1 MKNPTNGGRRGRPRR
16 GWTAT
21 GLLLSGAAGLLLG
34 TPAVVVPYLLLANDG
49 SQAAKVAGDAYYRLV
64 SVRSGKVIDVNA
76 FSTADGARIQQ
87 WTDQNT
93 ANQQWKLRSAGDG
106 YYKLVNRNSG
116 KVLGI
121 AGNSTTR
128 AAAAEQQT
136 GSSSTSQEWR
146 IDNVSG
152 SDAVTF
158 TSRRSGQVLDV
169 FGNSTAD
176 GAAAIQYPGKGSTNQ
191 QWKLVKTAETQTP
204 GAGSTPTTT
213 VTQAPKGDSTP
224 TATRAPEAG
233 SAPTATQ
240 ASGAGSYAWA
250 NAQVVGGGYVT
261 GLVFNPQEKGLL
273 YARTDM
279 GGAYRWDPAAEQWI
293 PLTDRFGEQDWNL
306 LGIDSVATDPVE
318 PNRLYLGAGTYTND
332 WAGNGAIL
340 RSTDRGRTFQRTD
353 LPFKLG
359 ANEDGRG
366 AGERLVI
373 DPANPATLLL
383 GTRKNGLW
391 RSTDHGVTWS
401 QVSSFPIK
409 DGASSGTGISFVT
422 YGPAG
427 STTIYVGVA
436 DKSTSLYRS
445 TDGGSTWQAVSG
457 QPTGQLPQH
466 GVVSGA
472 GSLYLTY
479 TDVVGPNGATAGSVW
494 KYTPAGGAWKNVSPS
509 SGSYGFSGLA
519 VDPQKPATVMVTT
532 LDRWWPE
539 DEIYRTT
546 DGGTTWK
553 ALADKSVRDASA
565 APYVGTKT
573 GHWMTAL
580 AIDPFDSGHVL
591 YGTGSGIWRSQ
602 DANASDSGGT
612 SHWRVGTRGL
622 EETALTDVIAP
633 PGGATAITAMGDLG
647 GFRYDA
653 LTEVP
658 AGRLKNPMMIT
669 STDIDFAQS
678 NPAVMVRVGRGG
690 DQDGAYSTDGGTSWN
705 GFTAEPVDSADSGQV
720 ALAADGSAIVW
731 TQDGKAPYRS
741 TDKGAT
747 WSKVNGLG
755 TGAVVVAD
763 RSSAKIFYSLAG
775 GTLYASTDGGATFT
789 SRATNLPAGRLTA
802 VPGIAGD
809 LWIADGAKGL
819 LHSTDGGRTFTTL
832 TTVRSA
838 SALGFG
844 KAAAGGAY
852 QALYLIGTVKD
863 VTGVFRSTDQ
873 GATWLRVN
881 DDAHQWGAIGGVGV
895 IAGDPDTYGRVYVG
909 TNGRGLQYGDPS

>member
-1 MKNPTNGGRRGRPRR
+1 MKNPTNGGRRGRHRR
-16 GWTAT
+16 RWTAT
-21 GLLLSGAAGLLLG
+21 GLLLGV
-34 TPAVVVPYLLLANDG
+34 PAVLVPYLLFVQED
-49 SQAAKVAGDAYYRLV
+49 SQAATVDGNAYYRLI

-76 FSTADGARIQQ
+76 FSTADGTRIQQ

-93 ANQQWKLRSAGDG
+93 ANQQWRLRPTGDG
-106 YYKLVNRNSG
+106 YYELVNRNSG

-121 AGNSTTR
+121 AGNSTAQT
-128 AAAAEQQT
+128 AAAEQQT
-136 GSSSTSQEWR
+136 DSSSASQEWR
-146 IDNVSG
+146 IDDVSG

-158 TSRRSGQVLDV
+158 TSRGSGQVLDV
-169 FGNSTAD
+169 SGGSTAD
-176 GAAAIQYPGKGSTNQ
+176 GAGVIQYPGKGSTNQ
-191 QWKLVKTAETQTP
+191 QWKLVKTAGTQAV
-204 GAGSTPTTT
+204 GAGPYT
-213 VTQAPKGDSTP
+213 
-224 TATRAPEAG
+224 
-233 SAPTATQ
+233 
-240 ASGAGSYAWA
+240 WN

-261 GLVFNPQEKGLL
+261 GLVFNPREKGLL

-279 GGAYRWDPAAEQWI
+279 GGAYRWDVAAEQWL
-293 PLTDRFGEQDWNL
+293 PLTDWLGEKDWNL
-306 LGIDSVATDPVE
+306 LGIDSLATDPVD
-318 PNRLYLGAGTYTND
+318 PARLYLATGTYTND

-366 AGERLVI
+366 AGERLAI
-373 DPANPATLLL
+373 NPAQNGTLLL

-401 QVSSFPIK
+401 QVSSFPVK
-409 DGASSGTGISFVT
+409 DGASSGAGISFVA

-427 STTIYVGVA
+427 SKTIYVGVA

-457 QPTGQLPQH
+457 QPTGQMPQH
-466 GVVSGA
+466 GVFSGD

-479 TDVVGPNGATAGSVW
+479 ANTVGPNGATAGSVW

-509 SGSYGFSGLA
+509 SGSHGFSGLA
-519 VDPQKPATVMVTT
+519 VDPQKPSTVMVTT

-539 DEIYRTT
+539 DELYRST

-553 ALADKSVRDASA
+553 AQAAKSARSASA
-565 APYVGTKT
+565 APYVGTGI

-591 YGTGSGIWRSQ
+591 YGTGSGIWRSK
-602 DANASDSGGT
+602 DATATDSGGT
-612 SHWRVGTRGL
+612 SHWTAGARGL
-622 EETALTDVIAP
+622 EETALMDVIAP
-633 PGGATAITAMGDLG
+633 PGGATVISAMGDLG
-647 GFRYDA
+647 GFRHDS
-653 LTEVP
+653 LTRVP
-658 AGRLKNPMMIT
+658 AGRLDNPMMT
-669 STDIDFAQS
+669 NSTDIDFAQS
-678 NPAVMVRVGRGG
+678 NPSVMVRVGRGG
-690 DQDGAYSTDGGTSWN
+690 AQDGAYSTDGGSSWN
-705 GFTAEPVDSADSGQV
+705 GFKAEPVGSADSGHI
-720 ALAADGSAIVW
+720 ALAADGSTIVW
-731 TQDGKAPYRS
+731 TQAGQAPYRS
-741 TDKGAT
+741 TDKGAS
-747 WSKVNGLG
+747 WSKVSGLG
-755 TGAVVVAD
+755 AGAVVVAD
-763 RSSAKIFYSLAG
+763 RSSAKTFYSLAG

-789 SRATNLPAGRLTA
+789 ARAADLPAGRLTA

-809 LWIADGAKGL
+809 LWISDGARGL
-819 LHSTDGGRTFTTL
+819 LHSTDGGRSFTTL
-832 TTVRSA
+832 QTVRSA

-844 KAAAGGAY
+844 KAAPGGAY

-863 VTGVFRSTDQ
+863 VTGVFRSTDK

-881 DDAHQWGAIGGVGV
+881 DDAHQWGSIGGVGV

>member
-1 MKNPTNGGRRGRPRR
+1 MMNSTNGGRRRR
-16 GWTAT
+16 RWI
-21 GLLLSGAAGLLLG
+21 AAGVLLG
-34 TPAVVVPYLLLANDG
+34 VPAVLVPYLLFVHEG
-49 SQAAKVAGDAYYRLV
+49 SQAATIDGAAYYRLV
-64 SVRSGKVIDVNA
+64 SVRSGKVLDVDR
-76 FSTADGARIQQ
+76 FLTADGTRIQQ

-93 ANQQWKLRSAGDG
+93 ANQLWKLRSAGDG
-106 YYKLVNRNSG
+106 YYELVSRNSG

-121 AGNSTTR
+121 AGDSTAR

-136 GSSSTSQEWR
+136 DSSSTSQEWR
-146 IDNVSG
+146 IDDVRG

-176 GAAAIQYPGKGSTNQ
+176 GAAVIQYPGKGSTNQ
-191 QWKLVKTAETQTP
+191 QWKLVKTAEIQATGGATTQTP
-204 GAGSTPTTT
+204 AGAGTTQNPVGGGTTPTP
-213 VTQAPKGDSTP
+213 A
-224 TATRAPEAG
+224 
-233 SAPTATQ
+233 
-240 ASGAGSYAWA
+240 ASGPYVWK

-261 GLVFNPQEKGLL
+261 GLVFNPREKGLL

-279 GGAYRWDPAAEQWI
+279 GGAYRWDVAAERWI
-293 PLTDRFGEQDWNL
+293 PLTDWAGEKDWNL
-306 LGIDSVATDPVE
+306 LGIDSVATDPVD

-366 AGERLVI
+366 AGERLAI
-373 DPANPATLLL
+373 NPADHGTLLL

-401 QVSSFPIK
+401 QVSSFPVK
-409 DGASSGTGISFVT
+409 DGASSGAGISFVT

-427 STTIYVGVA
+427 SKTVYVGVA
-436 DKSTSLYRS
+436 DRSTSLYRS

-457 QPTGQLPQH
+457 QPTGQMPQH
-466 GVVSGA
+466 GVLSGD

-479 TDVVGPNGATAGSVW
+479 ANALGPNGVTAGSVW
-494 KYTPAGGAWKNVSPS
+494 KYTPASGAWKNISPS
-509 SGSYGFSGLA
+509 QGSYGFSGLA
-519 VDPQKPATVMVTT
+519 VDPQKPSTVMVTT

-539 DEIYRTT
+539 DELYRTT

-553 ALADKSVRDASA
+553 ALAEKSVRNASG
-565 APYVGTKT
+565 APYVGTST

-591 YGTGSGIWRSQ
+591 YGTGSGIWRSN
-602 DANASDSGGT
+602 DAAATDSGGT
-612 SHWRVGTRGL
+612 SHWTVGSRGL
-622 EETALTDVIAP
+622 EETALLDVIAP
-633 PGGATAITAMGDLG
+633 PGGAHVVTAMGDLG
-647 GFRYDA
+647 GFRHDS

-658 AGRLKNPMMIT
+658 AGRLQNPQMT
-669 STDIDFAQS
+669 NSTDIDFAQS
-678 NPAVMVRVGRGG
+678 NPAMMVRVGRGG
-690 DQDGAYSTDGGTSWN
+690 AQDGAYSTDGGSTWT
-705 GFTAEPVDSADSGQV
+705 GFTAEPVANADTGHV

-731 TQDGKAPYRS
+731 TQAGQAPYRS
-741 TDKGAT
+741 TNKGAS
-747 WSKVNGLG
+747 WSKVSGLG
-755 TGAVVVAD
+755 TDAVVVAD
-763 RSSAKIFYSLAG
+763 RSSANTFYSLAG

-789 SRATNLPAGRLTA
+789 ARATNLPAGRLTA

-809 LWIADGAKGL
+809 LWIAGGAKGL

-832 TTVRSA
+832 TTVKSA

-844 KAAAGGAY
+844 KAAPGASY

-863 VTGVFRSTDQ
+863 VTGVFRSTDN

-881 DDAHQWGAIGGVGV
+881 DDAHQWGSIGGSGV
-895 IAGDPDTYGRVYVG
+895 ITGDPDTYGRVYVG